1 VEEEREA
8 MNEAAEEEEEE
19 ANEAEEEEEEAN
31 EAEEEEEVAW
41 SLISLEA
48 VVASEASVSEAEGVA
63 EAVACFRWCLQL
75 DWRSRLR
82 R

>member
-19 ANEAEEEEEEAN
+19 ANEAEED
-31 EAEEEEEVAW
+31 EEEVAW

>member
-19 ANEAEEEEEEAN
+19 ANEAEED
-31 EAEEEEEVAW
+31 EEEEEVAW